1 MAAHILTGKLL
12 AARIKEEISS
22 EVSRIRSY
30 YKIQPGLA
38 VLMVGNNASSQA
50 YVRGKLQA
58 CREAGFFSF
67 KEVFPEETKES
78 ILLERIQ
85 KLNNQDDIHGV
96 LVQLPLP
103 EHIDADRVM
112 AVLNPDKDV
121 DGFHPI
127 NRGKLVVG
135 QSDLIPC
142 TPKGIVELLQSY
154 DISFA
159 GKHVVI
165 VGRSNVVG
173 KPLASLLLNCGAT
186 VTVCHSQTVNL
197 KNITLQADILVLAM
211 GKPHAITADFVTAN
225 TIVVDVGFTR
235 FNGKGCGDAAPDVAS
250 KVQGITPVPG
260 GIGPMTIA
268 MLLKN
273 TLIATKKLHH
283 IK

>member
-1 MAAHILTGKLL
+1 MAAHVLTGKLL
-12 AARIKEEISS
+12 AAKIKEEIAA

-30 YKIQPGLA
+30 YKTQPGLA
-38 VLMVGNNASSQA
+38 VLMVGNNSSSQA

-67 KEVFPEETKES
+67 KEVLPEETKES
-78 ILLERIQ
+78 ILLERIEQ
-85 KLNNQDDIHGV
+85 LNNRYDIHGI

-103 EHIDADRVM
+103 KHIDVDRVM
-112 AVLNPDKDV
+112 AAVNPDKDV

-135 QSDLIPC
+135 QSDLVPC

-154 DISFA
+154 DISLA

-165 VGRSNVVG
+165 IGRSNVVG
-173 KPLASLLLNCGAT
+173 KPLASLFLNNDAT
-186 VTVCHSQTVNL
+186 VTVCHSQTVNF
-197 KNITLQADILVLAM
+197 KNLTLLADILVLAM
-211 GKPHAITADFVTAN
+211 GKPYAITAEFVNKN
-225 TIVVDVGFTR
+225 TIVIDVGFTR
-235 FNGKGCGDAAPDVAS
+235 VNGKGCGDAAPDVAS
-250 KVQGITPVPG
+250 KVAAITPVPG

-273 TLIATKKLHH
+273 TLIATKKIHN
-283 IK
+283 IQ

>member
-1 MAAHILTGKLL
+1 MSAHILTGKLL
-12 AARIKEEISS
+12 AARIKEEIAS

-38 VLMVGNNASSQA
+38 VLMVGSNSSSQA

-67 KEVFPEETKES
+67 KEVFPEETGET

-85 KLNNQDDIHGV
+85 QLNNRPDIHGI
-96 LVQLPLP
+96 LVQIPLP
-103 EHIDADRVM
+103 KHIDVDRVM
-112 AVLNPDKDV
+112 AAVNPDKDV
-121 DGFHPI
+121 DGFNPI

-135 QSDLIPC
+135 QSDFIPC

-165 VGRSNVVG
+165 VGRSSVVG
-173 KPLASLLLNCGAT
+173 KPLALLFLNNDAT

-211 GKPHAITADFVTAN
+211 GQPHAITSDFVNKN

-235 FNGKGCGDAAPDVAS
+235 VNGKGCGDAAPDVAS
-250 KVQGITPVPG
+250 KVRGITPVPG

-273 TLIATKKLHH
+273 TLIATKKLNN
-283 IK
+283 IN